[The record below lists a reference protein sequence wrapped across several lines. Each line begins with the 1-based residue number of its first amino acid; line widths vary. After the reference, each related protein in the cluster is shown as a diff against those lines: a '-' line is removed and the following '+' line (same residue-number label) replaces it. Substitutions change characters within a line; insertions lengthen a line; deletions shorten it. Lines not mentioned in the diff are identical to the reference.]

1 LLHDLFQIALAIEAG
16 GGAKFIDA
24 LAGICLPAFCEKILD
39 PAQTLQLRC
48 GSIRQWRMADY
59 YPLISR
65 AIAALDNKSKEA
77 RRAVYDRAR
86 AALANQFQNDPA
98 FAFERERRA
107 LEDAINKVEADTILS
122 EGTRNEPGSTNDI
135 EPPGGQ
141 GQVLPRSTGEVPTG
155 VLVLGIVLWLILFG
169 LGGLILWQNLS
180 H

>member
-1 LLHDLFQIALAIEAG
+1 
-16 GGAKFIDA
+16 
-24 LAGICLPAFCEKILD
+24 
-39 PAQTLQLRC
+39 
-48 GSIRQWRMADY
+48 MADH
-59 YPLISR
+59 YPLIGR
-65 AIAALDNKSKEA
+65 AIAALDDKSKAA
-77 RRAVYDRAR
+77 RTAVYDRAR
-86 AALANQFQNDPA
+86 SALASQFQNDPP
-98 FAFERERRA
+98 FAFEHQRLA

-122 EGTRNEPGSTNDI
+122 EATLPTPEGLQVESNEPGSTNDI